1 MLYRIVEIL
10 YIGCSAW
17 LALYGL
23 NMLYLTLRYWGSND
37 QPKSTSP
44 QRIWPRV
51 TIQLPLYNEKHV
63 VGRLLE
69 AVSQIDYPRDL
80 LEIQVLDDSTDDT
93 VDLTQA
99 MVDKLALTG
108 LDIRYMHRPHREGFK
123 AGALAYGLE
132 LAKGEY
138 IGVFDAD
145 FVPPPHFLT
154 ATIPQFQDAQV
165 GCVQTRW
172 GYLNA
177 NVSAFARALSV
188 ALDGHYIVEKNAQYR
203 SGYFINFNGSAGIW
217 RKTAIESAGGWQA
230 DTLTE
235 DMDLSMR
242 AQLAGWRFEYL
253 PDVVCPS
260 ELPFLIEG
268 FRRQQFRWAKGAT
281 QAAGKLLGRL
291 WLAQLPLMVKFQA
304 SMQLTAYLIPPLMLI
319 AAGLTAFLSLS
330 NSALPRWLPVLSL
343 AALGLPALLLSAQVK
358 NSRPWRQ
365 KLLDVG
371 QLMLMGSGLTPT
383 TGRAVFEAVL
393 GIDSPFLRTPK
404 FASEDEWTQSDY
416 SLRIDPTVW
425 VETFTMLAY
434 FATIVATYSKA
445 YWGTATILVLP
456 VLGQIYL
463 MWISVS
469 QTRKIEKRCRELATE
484 AHSESPTAE
493 IEAACDLV
501 ITPERVVSAAALIG
515 DDGKAPK
522 KDIPIPAIEVAAVH
536 KLPADLPLEQ
546 E

>member
-23 NMLYLTLRYWGSND
+23 NALYLTLRYWGSSD
-37 QPKSTSP
+37 QRKSTSP
-44 QRIWPRV
+44 PRIWPRV

-69 AVSQIDYPRDL
+69 AISKIDYPRDL

-93 VDLTQA
+93 VVLTQD
-99 MVDKLALTG
+99 MVKKLALAG
-108 LDIRYMHRPHREGFK
+108 LDVHYIHRPHRDGFK
-123 AGALAYGLE
+123 AGALMYGLE
-132 LAKGEY
+132 SARGEY

-145 FVPPPHFLT
+145 FVPPPHFLK
-154 ATIPQFQDAQV
+154 ATIPQFQDARV

-188 ALDGHYIVEKNAQYR
+188 ALDSHYIVEKNAQYR
-203 SGYFINFNGSAGIW
+203 SGYFINFNGSAGVW
-217 RKTAIESAGGWQA
+217 RKAAIESAGGWQA

-291 WLAQLPLMVKFQA
+291 WLARLPLIVKFEA
-304 SMQLTAYLIPPLMLI
+304 TMQLTAYFIPPLMLI
-319 AAGLTAFLSLS
+319 AAGLTAILSLN
-330 NSALPRWLPVLSL
+330 NSLLPRWLPVLSI
-343 AALGLPALLLSAQVK
+343 AALGLPALLISAQVK
-358 NSRPWRQ
+358 SNRPWRQ

-371 QLMLMGSGLTPT
+371 QLMLMGFGLTPT
-383 TGRAVFEAVL
+383 TGRAVFEAIL

-445 YWGTATILVLP
+445 YWGTASILVLP
-456 VLGQIYL
+456 VLGQVYL

-469 QTRKIEKRCRELATE
+469 QTRKIQKHCRELAAAAHREGTAAELE
-484 AHSESPTAE
+484 AT
-493 IEAACDLV
+493 CDLV
-501 ITPERVVSAAALIG
+501 IAPERVSAGVIG
-515 DDGKAPK
+515 DGKAPK
-522 KDIPIPAIEVAAVH
+522 DVPPSRVAAVR
-536 KLPADLPLEQ
+536 KLPVDVPLEH